1 MDVGRCSCLLWGRL
15 EVGDFLR
22 LFLTQTALFCDLKFC
37 YLELIARW
45 VVPKPQSRTQNIL
58 FCCSCTV
65 SLRKACMPSAYDMA
79 ILSYKEENNYVW
91 LLLGWWKLEKKKI
104 KSEELLF
111 SNWKPR
117 CLIGCQRLLK
127 YVIHS
132 ICCLWCMGTVH
143 WCQLM
148 CLKQRKALAIILFAL
163 LLVRVQVSHNFAYIF
178 RPCVLVFLAGQA

>member
-22 LFLTQTALFCDLKFC
+22 LFLTQTALFCDFKFC

-91 LLLGWWKLEKKKI
+91 LLLGWWKLEKKNKI
-104 KSEELLF
+104 
-111 SNWKPR
+111 W
-117 CLIGCQRLLK
+117 GVTLLK
-127 YVIHS
+127 LKAKVFDRMSKAVEICNSFHLLPLVHGNRALVPAHVPETEESLGNHS
-132 ICCLWCMGTVH
+132 VCSAACEGASEPQFCLY
-143 WCQLM
+143 
-148 CLKQRKALAIILFAL
+148 F
-163 LLVRVQVSHNFAYIF
+163 
-178 RPCVLVFLAGQA
+178 